1 MAATSHT
8 PRLAEE
14 IDSWKADVFCLQ
26 EVDQWASVMQ
36 RLRSP
41 VHCTWARKGDAAGA
55 FTTCITSARHAHLQP
70 PAAAAGSQSESDAAA
85 GDSDT
90 PACTPASPHDGCLCA
105 WNPAKFDY
113 VRHHVIALPSP
124 SSKPGVAL
132 LTLLTPKTP
141 SKILSH
147 ETLEP
152 TSEFPPLGAGG
163 SNRAA
168 RRHAAATQAAA
179 SAAAAAAAAASTAA
193 HGHPPA
199 HRQAL
204 ASPHAE
210 ADRATQPQHTPL
222 LVVTT
227 HIVWNSK
234 RGDVKLQQLYL
245 IFQAIEAVRA
255 ACSHSL
261 SPAIIFCGDFNSTP
275 SSAIYSLIT
284 TGKLFFGGG
293 VSNAMLSGQQQVL
306 HHDSRTSA
314 PPPPPLTCSFSG

>member
-1 MAATSHT
+1 M
-8 PRLAEE
+8 
-14 IDSWKADVFCLQ
+14 FCLQ
-26 EVDQWASVMQ
+26 EVDQWAAVMH
-36 RLRSP
+36 RLRCT

-55 FTTCITSARHAHLQP
+55 FTSCITSARHAQLQ
-70 PAAAAGSQSESDAAA
+70 SDAVGYSA
-85 GDSDT
+85 T
-90 PACTPASPHDGCLCA
+90 PDCPPASPHDGCLCA

-113 VRHHVIALPSP
+113 VRHHVISLPSP
-124 SSKPGVAL
+124 SAKPGVAL
-132 LTLLTPKTP
+132 LTLLIPKTP
-141 SKILSH
+141 SK
-147 ETLEP
+147 TFALEACEP
-152 TSEFPPLGAGG
+152 ASEFPPLGAGG

-179 SAAAAAAAAASTAA
+179 ASSAASTATAA
-193 HGHPPA
+193 HGHPHPPS
-199 HRQAL
+199 HRQAR
-204 ASPHAE
+204 AGPN
-210 ADRATQPQHTPL
+210 ADANGAAPPQHRPV

-245 IFQAIEAVRA
+245 IFQAIDAMRA

-293 VSNAMLSGQQQVL
+293 VSNGMLSGQQQVQYD
-306 HHDSRTSA
+306 DS
-314 PPPPPLTCSFSG
+314 